1 MTLID
6 SYGRKID
13 YLRISVTDHCNLMC
27 GYCMPALAKQRHAN
41 RSEILSFEE
50 ILRLS
55 SAAVAAGIKK
65 IRITGGEPLIRKD
78 IVKLCRMLTSIDGLK
93 ELTLTTNG
101 VRLKQ
106 FAEPLLRA
114 GVQRVNISLDTLN
127 REKFKKITGK
137 DRLLNVLSGI
147 REAEK
152 VGLAPI
158 KINTVVMRGIN
169 DDEVSDLADLSVRNP
184 YQVRFIEMMPIDKNR
199 RFSFRQMYIPIQDII
214 QRIPDI
220 DQAHMV
226 FPQKRSGPAKIFAL
240 PDAKGCTGFI
250 AAVSQH
256 FCQNCNRLRLTANG
270 KLRTCLFAMDE
281 TDFKSVLRKGAG
293 KADLIDLFR
302 KSILNK
308 PQQHG
313 ESASASDSLEH
324 RGMYAI
330 GG

>member
-27 GYCMPALAKQRHAN
+27 GYCMPALSRQRHAD

-78 IVKLCRMLTSIDGLK
+78 IVKLCRMLANIDGLR

-106 FAEPLLRA
+106 FAEPLFRA

-137 DRLLNVLSGI
+137 DKLLNVLAGI
-147 REAEK
+147 QEAEK

-158 KINTVVMRGIN
+158 KINTVVMRGVN
-169 DDEVSDLADLSVRNP
+169 DDEVPDLADLSAKNP
-184 YQVRFIEMMPIDKNR
+184 YQVRFIEMMAFDNSR
-199 RFSFRQMYIPIQDII
+199 LFSIGQRYMPIQEII
-214 QRIPDI
+214 QRIPGI
-220 DQAHMV
+220 DQAHIL

-240 PDAKGCTGFI
+240 PGAKGSIGFI
-250 AAVSQH
+250 AAMSRH
-256 FCQNCNRLRLTANG
+256 FCRKCNRLRFSVDG
-270 KLRTCLFAMDE
+270 KLRTCLFARKE
-281 TDFKSVLRKGAG
+281 TDFKLALRNGSST
-293 KADLIDLFR
+293 ADLIELFQ
-302 KSILNK
+302 KAVLVK
-308 PQQHG
+308 PRQHR
-313 ESASASDSLEH
+313 ETTSVSNSFND